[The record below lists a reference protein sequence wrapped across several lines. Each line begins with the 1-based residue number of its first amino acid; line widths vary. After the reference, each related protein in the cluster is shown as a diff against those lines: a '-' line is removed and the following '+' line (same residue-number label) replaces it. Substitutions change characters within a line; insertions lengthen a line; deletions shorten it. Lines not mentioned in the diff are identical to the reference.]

1 MAIDIDL
8 EKNGDKKRGLLG
20 FSYTTYFFYAIVPIF
35 RLDIKGF
42 LIISVIWLLTKGP
55 LYIVQYLPIDLENNT
70 KIINFF
76 YSLLYMRIKK
86 LLIISYI
93 LVLSTYSIS
102 FFIWIAVANWYN
114 KYYTKRLLKEGY
126 LPKESNDYANA
137 LLKKYGYLEYTEK
150 EREDSEKMELYR
162 QIVTSAK
169 KEEKIK
175 LSFFIVYILF
185 FPIILTLVFF
195 ILIKHTPDITVQMFL
210 ENSNKYINFLG
221 GFLWQ

>member
-1 MAIDIDL
+1 MAIDINL

-20 FSYTTYFFYAIVPIF
+20 FSYTTYFFYTIVPIF

-55 LYIVQYLPIDLENNT
+55 LYIAQYLPIDLENNT

-76 YSLLYMRIKK
+76 YSLLDMRIKK

-93 LVLSTYSIS
+93 LVLSAYSIFS
-102 FFIWIAVANWYN
+102 FIWILVANWYN

-150 EREDSEKMELYR
+150 EREDSEKMELYKT
-162 QIVTSAK
+162 IVTSAK
-169 KEEKIK
+169 KDEKIK

-185 FPIILTLVFF
+185 FPIILTLVFY
-195 ILIKHTPDITVQMFL
+195 ILINHTPDVTVQMFL

-221 GFLWQ
+221 GILWQ